1 MCGIAAGTGIGDDCD
16 GSGGVTNESD
26 QSQEQKAELERLR
39 QSHRQVSDVLSMIQE
54 LTGRVIQAGTHEEL
68 FTGAFRTL
76 FECLKFD
83 VAITVMVE
91 QVLDLYV
98 ITRSNAQ
105 HLVSDSLIQDLREQ
119 LKEILPGMFS
129 SSEVRGRLDISEMP
143 SRDIPTPATLDSAH
157 AVLEYERHPL
167 GLVVLYRA
175 GEPFTE
181 EQENILKIFSTQV
194 AMLIR
199 NLRAREEIRSLADTD
214 DLTGVA
220 NRRALKHYLTREI
233 DRARVYD
240 VPLSV
245 LMIDIDDFKLI
256 NDTFGHGL
264 GDFVLSELCA
274 ILRSAIRQPDLV
286 GRYGGDEFIIVLPHT
301 DVMGARYVAER
312 IVARAKEIPLDYDN
326 AQIRCSVSIGI
337 AEFDSMSD
345 ADAEHLTRRADSK
358 LYEAKRGGKN
368 QFVS

>member
-1 MCGIAAGTGIGDDCD
+1 MK
-16 GSGGVTNESD
+16 NESD
-26 QSQEQKAELERLR
+26 QSQQQTAELERLR
-39 QSHRQVSDVLSMIQE
+39 QSHQQVSDLLSMIQD
-54 LTGRVIQAGTHEEL
+54 LTGRVIQADTHEEL

-76 FECLKFD
+76 FDCLKFD
-83 VAITVMVE
+83 VAIIVMVE

-105 HLVSDSLIQDLREQ
+105 HLVSDSLIENLREQ
-119 LKEILPGMFS
+119 LKEILPGQFS
-129 SSEVRGRLDISEMP
+129 SSEVRGRLDISDLAERELP
-143 SRDIPTPATLDSAH
+143 PDAELASAH

-181 EQENILKIFSTQV
+181 EQENILKIYSIQV

-199 NLRAREEIRSLADTD
+199 NLRAREEIRSLAETD

-245 LMIDIDDFKLI
+245 LMIDIDDFKQI

-264 GDFVLSELCA
+264 GDVVLSELCA
-274 ILRSAIRQPDLV
+274 ILRSATRQPDLV
-286 GRYGGDEFIIVLPHT
+286 GRYGGDEFVVILPHT

-312 IVARAKEIPLDYDN
+312 IVARTKEIPVDYEN
-326 AQIRCSVSIGI
+326 AQICCSVSIGI

-345 ADAEHLTRRADSK
+345 LDAELLMRRADSK